1 MNQSTS
7 LRWQLQLAAPCD
19 EVYRL
24 LSTDGGRESFW
35 VERSE
40 RAGDQ
45 LLFSYPGG
53 EQLAAR
59 VLAED
64 PGRLFVMSHFD
75 GSRLSFTLS
84 ERDGGTH
91 LLLEET
97 GLTPENYVEN
107 RAGWVSVLMALKA
120 RAEHGIDLRNHHPE
134 RHWSAGYPDN

>member
-1 MNQSTS
+1 MNETKS
-7 LRWQLQLAAPCD
+7 LCWQLQLAAPCQ

-24 LSTDGGRESFW
+24 LSTDAGRESFW
-35 VERSE
+35 VESSVQQ
-40 RAGDQ
+40 GDQ

-59 VLAED
+59 ILAQE
-64 PGRLFVMSHFD
+64 PGRVFVLTHFE
-75 GSRLSFTLS
+75 GSRLSFTLG

-91 LLLEET
+91 LRLEET
-97 GLTPENYVEN
+97 GLTAENEVEN

-120 RAEHGIDLRNHHPE
+120 RADHGIDLRNHHPE